1 MVGEVDITGYRL
13 RHLQDLAGPLG
24 DAVTV
29 DDVARAALAAA
40 LGIPSVV
47 RAGFAVSE
55 GAGRQFRFV
64 STDQDALSPLGVRW
78 CTIDG
83 LADVPL
89 AHSLRTGESVY
100 LSDLEAVGGRYP
112 HLVEGQRGLG
122 THALTTLPLAAHHA
136 VLGGLL
142 LYFGAETPFNQ
153 HERDFLQAF
162 AAQTSQALRRGLAYQ
177 VERGTSERLQR
188 SLMPHSLPDLPQ
200 LELGSYY
207 QPGGTNVDVG
217 GDWYDVMP
225 LRDGSVVVSLGD
237 VMGKGIP
244 AAIVMGELRSALRA
258 YALLDPDP
266 SLLLPRLDEVVT
278 TLPSDKIVTL
288 AYAVLSPDRDA
299 AVLAVAGHPPPL
311 FVPRAG
317 RPLFV
322 DEGVGP
328 ALGLG
333 ASRDSWGTIKV
344 SMTDGDTVLLYS
356 DGLVEARDLDLAE
369 GLRQISSHIEAMG
382 PRRRNPRE
390 ICARLGQLM
399 WRPDTD
405 DDVTAVA
412 VTVPARRRP
421 YRVTT
426 DLPGDSSAAG
436 AARRFLRHHLKA
448 GGVDEEQMATAQLCV
463 SELVTNAVIHSGTG
477 PSVTL
482 RVDDDCLLVLV
493 SDRGG
498 RGTVRQPEMANP
510 EDISGRGLALVDALT
525 TVWSAEHS
533 ADGTTVWFELD
544 RDADS
549 RQA

>member
-1 MVGEVDITGYRL
+1 MGYPL
-13 RHLQDLAGPLG
+13 RHLQDLAAPLG

-29 DDVARAALAAA
+29 DDVARAALGAA

-47 RAGFAVSE
+47 RAGLAVSE

-100 LSDLEAVGGRYP
+100 LSDLDAMGRRYP
-112 HLVEGQRGLG
+112 QLMERQRGLG
-122 THALTTLPLAAHHA
+122 TRALTTLPLATRHT

-142 LYFGAETPFNQ
+142 LYFDAETPFNE
-153 HERDFLQAF
+153 HEREFLQAF
-162 AAQTSQALRRGLAYQ
+162 AAQASQALRRGLAYQ

-188 SLMPHSLPDLPQ
+188 SLMPHSLPELPG

-225 LRDGSVVVSLGD
+225 LRDGSVLVSLGD

-278 TLPSDKIVTL
+278 TLSSDQIVTL
-288 AYAVLSPDRDA
+288 AYAVLSPDRDVA
-299 AVLAVAGHPPPL
+299 LLAVAGHPPPL
-311 FVPRAG
+311 FVPREG
-317 RPLFV
+317 RPVFV
-322 DEGVGP
+322 DESVGP

-333 ASRDSWGTIKV
+333 VSRGSWSTTKV
-344 SMTDGDTVLLYS
+344 SLSDGDTVLLYS
-356 DGLVEARDLDLAE
+356 DGLVEARDLELGE
-369 GLRQISSHIEAMG
+369 GLRQISSHVEAMG

-390 ICARLGQLM
+390 MCARLGQLM

-421 YRVTT
+421 YRATT

-436 AARRFLRHHLKA
+436 AARRFLLHHLNA
-448 GGVDEEQMATAQLCV
+448 GGVDAEQTATAQLCV
-463 SELVTNAVIHSGTG
+463 SELVTNAVIHSGTS
-477 PSVTL
+477 PSVAL
-482 RVDDDCLLVLV
+482 RVDDECILVLV
-493 SDRGG
+493 SDGGG
-498 RGTVRQPEMANP
+498 RGTVRHPEMADP
-510 EDISGRGLALVDALT
+510 DEISGRGLALVDALT

-544 RDADS
+544 RGGES
-549 RQA
+549 RRV